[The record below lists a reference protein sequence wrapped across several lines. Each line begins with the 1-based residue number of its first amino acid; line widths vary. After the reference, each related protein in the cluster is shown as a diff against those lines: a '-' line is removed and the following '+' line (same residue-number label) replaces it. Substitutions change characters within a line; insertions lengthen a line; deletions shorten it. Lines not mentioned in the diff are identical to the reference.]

1 MSCLF
6 DNLEGIG
13 WKVFA
18 MRERANQ
25 QSGEEC
31 CCCERM
37 LNAVFIL
44 ILTLK
49 ERWLTTMW
57 NRNLNDCIYVSISAP
72 ITIWMYLQLEMRQ
85 AWR

>member
-25 QSGEEC
+25 QSGEEYC
-31 CCCERM
+31 YCERM
-37 LNAVFIL
+37 VNGVVVL
-44 ILTLK
+44 ILTVK
-49 ERWLTTMW
+49 KKWLTIKW
-57 NRNLNDCIYVSISAP
+57 NGNLRDCIDVSISAP
-72 ITIWMYLQLEMRQ
+72 IALWTYLQLETR
-85 AWR
+85 